1 VNGTPLDIAEVPVAL
16 LAGGLATRLR
26 PITEKIPKA
35 LVEVSGRPFIHHQLE
50 LLKGN
55 GIRRVVLC
63 VGYLGEMLRD
73 YLGDGSRFGMELTY
87 AFDGPN
93 LLGTGGAIRRALPL
107 LGETFWVMYGDSY
120 MDIDYRAVLASFAAS
135 GADGLMTVL
144 CNDNQWDRSNVVF
157 RDGNLLRYDKREQT
171 ADMNYVDYGVA
182 LLRRSAAERLSDDEV
197 SDLADLYRDMVAE
210 GRMVGYEVTRRFYEI
225 GSPQGLRETQEYLA
239 TRKGGPTSS

>member
-1 VNGTPLDIAEVPVAL
+1 VSARELDIAAVPVAL

-35 LVEVSGRPFIHHQLE
+35 LVDVSGRPFIDHQLE
-50 LLKGN
+50 LLRDN

-73 YLGDGSRFGMELTY
+73 HLGDGSRFGMELTY
-87 AFDGPN
+87 AFDGPR
-93 LLGTGGAIRRALPL
+93 LLGTGGAVRRALPM
-107 LGETFWVMYGDSY
+107 LGETFWVMYADSY

-135 GADGLMTVL
+135 GAQALMTVL
-144 CNDNQWDRSNVVF
+144 RNDNQWDRSNAVF
-157 RDGNLLRYDKREQT
+157 RDGKLLRYDKRQQT
-171 ADMNYVDYGVA
+171 PDMSYVDYGVA
-182 LLRRSAAERLSDDEV
+182 ILRREAAERLPADEV
-197 SDLADLYRDMVAE
+197 SDLADLYRDMVAG

-239 TRKGGPTSS
+239 TRNARSG

>member
-1 VNGTPLDIAEVPVAL
+1 MSDAGLDIATVPVAL

-35 LVEVSGRPFIHHQLE
+35 LIEVSGRPFIDHQLE
-50 LLKGN
+50 LLRDN

-73 YLGDGSRFGMELTY
+73 HLGNGSSLGMQLTY
-87 AFDGPN
+87 AFDGPT
-93 LLGTGGAIRRALPL
+93 LLGTGGAVRRALPM

-144 CNDNQWDRSNVVF
+144 RNDNQWDCSNAVF
-157 RDGNLLRYDKREQT
+157 RNGKLLRYDKHQQSP
-171 ADMNYVDYGVA
+171 DMNYVDYGIA
-182 LLRRSAAERLSDDEV
+182 IIRRDAAERLPPHEV
-197 SDLADLYRDMVAE
+197 SDLADLYRDMVAK

-239 TRKGGPTSS
+239 TRRKR